1 MSAFLRTSIVEPR
14 FINEGP
20 RDWRNLFATVRLH
33 FIEVL
38 FHKFYCYWG
47 KEFNCLLYRG
57 LCYIEVRYIVVP
69 L

>member
-1 MSAFLRTSIVEPR
+1 MSAFLRTSVVEPR

-20 RDWRNLFATVRLH
+20 REWQNLFATMRLH
-33 FIEVL
+33 LIEVL
-38 FHKFYCYWG
+38 FHIFYCYWG
-47 KEFNCLLYRG
+47 KENRLLYQG